1 MRSSK
6 NPTTLSKLPYI
17 PPEIWIQIFSK
28 LPAKTLLKFR
38 CVCKS
43 WRSIIDNP
51 DFVHMHFQ
59 HNTTNKLLVALEGMG
74 CTGNEG
80 CVLTVRDAQTLGKT
94 DHILRTHSYKY
105 CLIGSCN
112 GLLLV
117 KKSGSTYN
125 QEELRLW
132 NPCIRKSLI
141 LPTCPL
147 CSYLNDDSTWYVL
160 GFASDT
166 QDYKVVKFAFD
177 YSKYED
183 SGNVYIAVY
192 TLSNQQWTV
201 RKDPLNVPIL
211 NRYNRRGLFDYVST
225 AVFFRG
231 AVHWLGKIDNQRH
244 AFTHLASFD
253 FDHEKL
259 TFLELP
265 FTCEESGTLRFLFYL
280 RGSLAVFSIS
290 EVTSSI
296 WMLDLDNQKRPWT
309 LWFSGKSTQDGYE
322 AFELCSPNLENARI
336 INLSPEKE
344 ANERMTKVYYC
355 ENGGGYLVC
364 GNKAYDIAS
373 GQVQPFKRYMSS
385 HLELETYSESLVL
398 SKAYGARDLRS
409 FP

>member
-6 NPTTLSKLPYI
+6 FPTTSSKLPYI
-17 PPEIWIQIFSK
+17 PPEILIQIFPT
-28 LPAKTLLKFR
+28 LPAKTLLRFR
-38 CVCKS
+38 CVCKT
-43 WRSIIDNP
+43 WRSIIDKP

-59 HNTTNKLLVALEGMG
+59 HSQINSENNMSNKLLLAFEGMG
-74 CTGNEG
+74 CNGSVG
-80 CVLTVRDAQTLGKT
+80 CVLTVRDVQTLGKV
-94 DHILRTHSYKY
+94 DHIFRMHSHSYH
-105 CLIGSCN
+105 LIGSCN

-117 KKSGSTYN
+117 ERSGN
-125 QEELRLW
+125 LKELRLW

-141 LPTCPL
+141 LPVCPL
-147 CSYLNDDSTWYVL
+147 SSYWFWDHDWYVF
-160 GFASDT
+160 GFAPDT
-166 QDYKVVKFAFD
+166 QDYKVVGFD
-177 YSKYED
+177 TKLYF
-183 SGNVYIAVY
+183 AVY

-211 NRYNRRGLFDYVST
+211 NVYNRRGIFDYVST

-231 AVHWLGKIDNQRH
+231 AVHWLGKIDYERN

-265 FTCEESGTLRFLFYL
+265 FTCEESGTLRFLFFL

-296 WMLDLDNQKRPWT
+296 WMLDLDDQKRPWT
-309 LWFSGKSTQDGYE
+309 LWFSAKSTQDGYE
-322 AFELCSPNLENARI
+322 AFELCSANLKKARLVG
-336 INLSPEKE
+336 LSQEKE
-344 ANERMTKVYYC
+344 AKDRMTKVFYC

-364 GNKAYDIAS
+364 GNKAYNIAS

-385 HLELETYSESLVL
+385 YLKLEMYWESLVL
-398 SKAYGARDLRS
+398 FKGYGARDLRS